1 MHSEDRFSEGF
12 SFDDVLLKPAK
23 SDVLPSAINLQTLF
37 TRNVPLNIPVVSAA
51 MDTVTEARLAIALA
65 QEGGIGVVH
74 KNLTIDEQA
83 LEVDKVKRSQAGIIS
98 DPFTLTPDRPVREA
112 EELMARYHVSGV
124 PITDPKGKLVGI
136 LTNRDLRFQ
145 EDWDQ
150 PIGEVMTK
158 DDLVTVPAGTTMEE
172 AKKLL
177 HKHRIEKLPI
187 VDKNGNL
194 QGLLTIKD
202 INKVTAYPQ
211 ANRDSMGRLRVA
223 AAIGVT
229 PGELDR
235 ANALIA
241 ARVDALVID
250 TAHGH
255 SQMVID
261 MVGRVKTKFPNMD
274 VVAGNVVTA
283 AGARE
288 LIAAGVD
295 AVKVGVGPGSI
306 CTTRIISGA
315 GMPQLTAVL
324 DVVAEASKS
333 GVPVIADGGIRY
345 SGDVAKAL
353 AAGAHSVM
361 IGSLFAGTAE
371 SPGDTVLYE
380 GRTFKVY
387 RGMGSIKAM
396 QRGSKARY
404 MQHDVSEA
412 SKLVPEGVEG
422 RVPYR
427 GNLGDTVHQLMGGLR
442 SGMGYTGCK
451 NLGDFRTKS
460 EFVRVTAA
468 TIHESHPHS
477 ITITE
482 EPPNYQM
489 PR

>member
-1 MHSEDRFSEGF
+1 MHFEDRFSEGF

-23 SDVLPSAINLQTLF
+23 SDVLPSGIDLKTLF
-37 TRNVPLNIPVVSAA
+37 SRNVPLNIPVVSAA
-51 MDTVTEARLAIALA
+51 MDTVTESRLAIALA
-65 QEGGIGVVH
+65 QEGGIGVIH
-74 KNLTIDEQA
+74 RNLTIEEQA
-83 LEVDKVKRSQAGIIS
+83 LEVDRVKRSQAGIIS

-112 EELMARYHVSGV
+112 EELMERYHVSGV
-124 PITDPKGKLVGI
+124 PITDKSGKLVGI

-158 DDLVTVPAGTTMEE
+158 DRLVTVPPGTTMED

-187 VDKNGNL
+187 VDERGHL

-202 INKVTAYPQ
+202 INKLRDFPN
-211 ANRDSMGRLRVA
+211 ANRDDLGRLRVA
-223 AAIGVT
+223 AAIGTT
-229 PGELDR
+229 PGEIDR
-235 ANALIA
+235 AQALIA
-241 ARVDALVID
+241 SHVDAIVID

-255 SQMVID
+255 GQLVVD
-261 MVGRVKTKFPNMD
+261 TVRQVKKRFPGVD
-274 VVAGNVVTA
+274 LVAGNVVTPD
-283 AGARE
+283 GARD
-288 LIAAGVD
+288 LIEAGVD

-315 GMPQLTAVL
+315 GMPQLTAIL
-324 DVVAEASKS
+324 NVVGIAMDK

-371 SPGDTVLYE
+371 SPGETVLFE
-380 GRTFKVY
+380 GRTFKEY
-387 RGMGSIKAM
+387 RGMGSVKAM

-404 MQHDVSEA
+404 RQHDVVDTG
-412 SKLVPEGVEG
+412 KLVPEGVEA

-427 GNLGDTVHQLMGGLR
+427 GNLSSTVHQLMGGVR
-442 SGMGYTGCK
+442 AGMGYCGCR
-451 NLGDFRTKS
+451 NLEELRTKT
-460 EFVRVTAA
+460 EFIRITAA
-468 TIHESHPHS
+468 SVAESHPHS